1 MATTSD
7 DNPVSSLNSLLKTKS
22 MSPLYK
28 QEVYDSQVPI
38 FYILLHDIND
48 TDVNLEKL
56 TKEMKSQFSSN
67 KFIIVKFDKNL
78 TNLKKYPF
86 WDNVKQLSTRKEVK
100 L

>member
-1 MATTSD
+1 
-7 DNPVSSLNSLLKTKS
+7 